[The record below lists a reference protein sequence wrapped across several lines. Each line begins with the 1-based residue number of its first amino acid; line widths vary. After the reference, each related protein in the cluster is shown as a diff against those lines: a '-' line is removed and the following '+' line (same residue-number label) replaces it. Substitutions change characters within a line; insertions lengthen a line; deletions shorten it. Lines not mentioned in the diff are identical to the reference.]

1 MIHLAADEKQE
12 KGWFLG
18 PWNSVVP
25 VPLGYAHSGVNE
37 RRYHEQMHEIYLVA
51 RGQCTAVVNGES
63 IALKSGQIL
72 VVEPGEIHTFSDSTD
87 DYLHFVI
94 QAPFLA
100 GDKHL
105 A

>member
-1 MIHLAADEKQE
+1 MIHLAADEKRE

-18 PWNSVVP
+18 PWNSAVP
-25 VPLGYAHSGVNE
+25 VPVGYAHSGLNE
-37 RRYHEQMHEIYLVA
+37 RHYHEQMHEIYLVA

-63 IALKSGQIL
+63 IVLKAGQIL